1 MRGAQGHKPTGT
13 APFFNWGSAMS
24 EEKVTPRKFCKAFK
38 HGTYGQILVA
48 LGRGG
53 DGQPVKEIRC
63 LTARGVQV
71 VQANVSSPDPMA
83 AVLDWVEEVSLGDVE
98 PTVKRIHDAEALV
111 PEVGRIL
118 LSPSFAGVK
127 H

>member
-83 AVLDWVEEVSLGDVE
+83 AVLDWVAEVSLGDVE
-98 PTVKRIHDAEALV
+98 PTVKRIHDAEKIV
-111 PEVGRIL
+111 EDTSKIIL
-118 LSPSFAGVK
+118 FSSIGVQ

>member
-24 EEKVTPRKFCKAFK
+24 KEKVTPRKFCKAFK

-83 AVLDWVEEVSLGDVE
+83 AVLDWVAEVSLGDVE
-98 PTVKRIHDAEALV
+98 PTVKRIHDAEKIV
-111 PEVGRIL
+111 EDTSKIIL
-118 LSPSFAGVK
+118 FSSIGVQ

>member
-1 MRGAQGHKPTGT
+1 MRGAQDQESTGAT
-13 APFFNWGSAMS
+13 TFFNWGSTMS
-24 EEKVTPRKFCKAFK
+24 EKKTPPRKFCKAFK

-71 VQANVSSPDPMA
+71 VQANVSSPDPLA

-98 PTVKRIHDAEALV
+98 PTVKRIHDAEAMV